1 MDFFTAPP
9 PRVQEQEKERE
20 NPPWTGP
27 PNDIL
32 GGVVPIER
40 MLFRS
45 ETLAI
50 VLANAVAFPVGVT
63 IRLQMAARRVEGVN
77 EDTWWDRHD
86 LMFGHHR
93 HRFRAEDS
101 LPDEVVRFGVRFP
114 DGSKATTVDGRA
126 DSGEWPPPRPEGP
139 ILKRSRGGSA
149 SGDDRSVSSSW
160 SLWLWPLPPPE
171 PFEFAVEW
179 PLYDVPLTFTEL
191 DGAAIVAAA
200 ERAQPYWP

>member
-9 PRVQEQEKERE
+9 PRVREQEKERE
-20 NPPWTGP
+20 DPPWAGP

-32 GGVVPIER
+32 GGVVPIEG

-50 VLANAVAFPVGVT
+50 VLTSAVAFPAGVT

-86 LMFGHHR
+86 LMFGHHQ

-126 DSGEWPPPRPEGP
+126 DSGKWPPPRPEGP
-139 ILKRSRGGSA
+139 ILKRSRGA
-149 SGDDRSVSSSW
+149 ARQETTVRSPVAGACGCGLCHRPSRSSSR
-160 SLWLWPLPPPE
+160 SNGLSTTCL
-171 PFEFAVEW
+171 
-179 PLYDVPLTFTEL
+179 
-191 DGAAIVAAA
+191 
-200 ERAQPYWP
+200 